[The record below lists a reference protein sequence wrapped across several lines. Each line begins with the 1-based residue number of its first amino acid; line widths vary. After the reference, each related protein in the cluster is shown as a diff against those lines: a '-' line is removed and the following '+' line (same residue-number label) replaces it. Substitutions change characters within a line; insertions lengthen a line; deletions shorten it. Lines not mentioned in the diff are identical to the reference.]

1 MRNISQELRNHI
13 IYEFYADLP
22 NRENILME
30 SRGIVSGLHDVV
42 KAICEEMSGQI
53 WETCSVGS
61 ETTEMYCGDVSD
73 LNLSTFFRNYTVHL
87 TTVYDEGKTRY
98 SGSLLIRDSF
108 SDVDGGV
115 VCHPVIEFT
124 VYGNDASDMART
136 IVFAIGHELT
146 HAFNDYQ
153 YANKNG
159 LTKQDI
165 INNFRHDQSYNS
177 ITASKQS
184 QVQNEKAIAN
194 LLYLTNRM
202 ERNAYIAQLKQELE
216 SVKDTINDSTSAWNA
231 VLNTESYKKFKQI
244 ERVYEQLVSG
254 KLSNLAKEQVMG
266 FTNKILGKSFVNYER
281 VERFYTNIW
290 NKWKKK
296 YLTTASKIVY
306 DIFEENNPGTDG
318 DMSDT
323 DILLKP

>member
-1 MRNISQELRNHI
+1 MKNTNNELRNHI
-13 IYEFYADLP
+13 IYEFYAGLP

-30 SRGIVSGLHDVV
+30 SRGIVSGLHEVV
-42 KAICEEMSGQI
+42 KAICEEMSDQI
-53 WETCSVGS
+53 WETCSVGD
-61 ETTEMYCGDVSD
+61 ETTEMYTGDVSD
-73 LNLSTFFRNYTVHL
+73 FNLSTFFRNYTVHL
-87 TTVYDEGKTRY
+87 TTIYDEGKTRY
-98 SGSLLIRDSF
+98 SGGLLIPDSF
-108 SDVDGGV
+108 SDVEGGV
-115 VCHPVIEFT
+115 ICHPVIEFV
-124 VYGNDASDMART
+124 VYGNDASNMART

-153 YANKNG
+153 YANKKG
-159 LTKQDI
+159 LAKQDI
-165 INNFRHDQSYNS
+165 INNFRHGQNYNS
-177 ITASKQS
+177 IIASKQS
-184 QVQNEKAIAN
+184 KVQNEKAIAN

-216 SVKDTINDSTSAWNA
+216 SVKDTIKDSTSAWNA

-254 KLSNLAKEQVMG
+254 TLSNLAKEQIMG

-296 YLTTASKIVY
+296 YLTTASKIAY
-306 DIFEENNPGTDG
+306 DIFEENNPATDG